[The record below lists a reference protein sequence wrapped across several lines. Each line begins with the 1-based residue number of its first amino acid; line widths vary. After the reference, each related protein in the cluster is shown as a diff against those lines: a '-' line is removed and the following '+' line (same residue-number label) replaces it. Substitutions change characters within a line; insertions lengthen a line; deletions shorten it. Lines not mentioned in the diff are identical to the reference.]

1 MENENLD
8 LGSMLSLTGGEGE
21 GASVSMLRTS

>member
-8 LGSMLSLTGGEGE
+8 VGSMSSLTGGEGE